1 LWGTGKEGKIGWP
14 FPWEDLH
21 SMLPLSRQKG
31 ISLVLLLIC
40 LLVFVFYGTLRRVL
54 FPIMNLFAGEER
66 LERTEIRQV
75 MAIVE
80 SRTGASKKLSKSH
93 AVMTN
98 ARLTE
103 AK

>member
-1 LWGTGKEGKIGWP
+1 
-14 FPWEDLH
+14 
-21 SMLPLSRQKG
+21 M
-31 ISLVLLLIC
+31 
-40 LLVFVFYGTLRRVL
+40 

-66 LERTEIRQV
+66 LERTEISRQV

-80 SRTGASKKLSKSH
+80 SRAGASKKLSKSH